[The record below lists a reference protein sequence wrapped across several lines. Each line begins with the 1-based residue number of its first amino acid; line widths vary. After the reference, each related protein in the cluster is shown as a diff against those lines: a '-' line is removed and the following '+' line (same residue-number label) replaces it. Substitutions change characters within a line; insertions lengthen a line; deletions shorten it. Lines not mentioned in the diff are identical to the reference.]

1 MERVAFLI
9 QKTGARIRCML
20 NPESLTMSRRAGVRV
35 RQSISGAL
43 NGKGMS
49 DDPLL
54 YTGGGVTELLLDL
67 LFDVSISG
75 STIETQDVRELTKP
89 FVQLT
94 ENSEDSDHYGCP
106 PRVRFIWGKSWN
118 IPGIV
123 VAIAERLEDFTS
135 NGEPRRSWL
144 RMRFLRCEDSNE
156 AIKNK
161 KPSSANLNKSLDLPE
176 LNESRTDLFGKWKSN
191 VPSDQI
197 ETHEIVGKSPN
208 GERIDQ
214 IAYDFNGSPEWQQH
228 AFFNEIDDPAHLEP
242 GQPLQLTS
250 FFEKVKESAQEM
262 L

>member
-9 QKTGARIRCML
+9 EKTGARIGCML
-20 NPESLTMSRRAGVRV
+20 NPESLTISRRAGVRL

-43 NGKGMS
+43 NGKGMF

-54 YTGGGVTELLLDL
+54 YTGGGMTELLLDL

-94 ENSEDSDHYGCP
+94 ENSEPNDTYGCP

-135 NGEPRRSWL
+135 SGEPRRSWL
-144 RMRFLRCEDSNE
+144 RMRFLRCKDSNE
-156 AIKNK
+156 ANHNK
-161 KPSSANLNKSLDLPE
+161 TKTVSTLDKSVDLPE
-176 LNESRTDLFGKWKSN
+176 LTESRTDLFGKWKGS

-197 ETHEIVGKSPN
+197 ETHEVAGGSPG

-214 IAYDFNGSPEWQQH
+214 IAYAYNGSPEWQQH
-228 AFFNEIDDPAHLEP
+228 AFFNEIDDPTNLNP
-242 GQPLQLTS
+242 GQPLQMTS
-250 FFEKVKESAQEM
+250 FFDKVKESTQEM